1 MADREPQAP
10 PSVSANRVAFLGE
23 IEEDPGVLSFDA
35 LQERL
40 PAVLAGI
47 HREYARA
54 FLVPP
59 AATPGFPEF
68 AAVLADLS
76 GAYPVARRLAEEFH
90 PLAVRTGAARGA
102 IVVPSA
108 APASSAEASEGVAPG
123 SGPLSGSE
131 PLTPDQLEGP
141 AFDAAAELL
150 YRARKEDRMLLIE
163 GFGGATDRLAN
174 TLILVLHRNLQ
185 GWTPRQCEVV
195 RLYRTHGRQR
205 RVAEELG
212 VTQQSVSS
220 SLAATGWKA
229 LVEAERCLATVLSA
243 KAP

>member
-1 MADREPQAP
+1 MTDGDPRT
-10 PSVSANRVAFLGE
+10 SVNRVALLGE
-23 IEEDPGVLSFDA
+23 IDEDPAVMGFDV

-40 PAVLAGI
+40 PRVLAAI
-47 HREYARA
+47 HREQPQA

-59 AATPGFPEF
+59 AATAGFPEF
-68 AAVLADLS
+68 AAVLTDLA

-90 PLAVRTGAARGA
+90 PLAVRTGAARGEILIPPA
-102 IVVPSA
+102 VSASPAEAPA
-108 APASSAEASEGVAPG
+108 APW
-123 SGPLSGSE
+123 SGMLSGGE

-150 YRARKEDRMLLIE
+150 YRARKENRLLLID
-163 GFGGATDRLAN
+163 GLGGATDRLAN

-185 GWTPRQCEVV
+185 GWTPRQCEIV
-195 RLYRTHGRQR
+195 RLYRIHRRQR
-205 RVAEELG
+205 RVADELG

-229 LVEAERCLATVLSA
+229 LVEAESCLTAVLAESGSRPA
-243 KAP
+243 G